1 MRNTLVRKEKT
12 SLSSL
17 VDQFCWPGLMAARVH
32 GLDAETLLS
41 ALEYQKLEGEG
52 INYHNNWQDQDTN
65 QGASIHR
72 SVDKARGTLRQNVC
86 Q

>member
-1 MRNTLVRKEKT
+1 
-12 SLSSL
+12 
-17 VDQFCWPGLMAARVH
+17 MAARVH

-41 ALEYQKLEGEG
+41 ALEYQKLEGER

-72 SVDKARGTLRQNVC
+72 DP
-86 Q
+86 